1 MSKKPALGRGL
12 GSILPSSLPETKP
25 LIQEI
30 PLSQIEVNPFQPR
43 TEFNEEALK
52 ELSESIRVH
61 GIIQPITVRRL
72 SERQYQLI
80 SGERRMRAAKLAGL
94 QEVPAYVRTADDEQ
108 MLEMALIENIQREDL
123 NPIEVALSYQRMIDE
138 LGLKQEELGDK
149 VGKKRTTVTNALA
162 LLRLN
167 ADVQAALRIGDITTG
182 HAKTMIG
189 IDSSLQQTLLRE
201 VISRQLSVR
210 QTEQLAQEMKA
221 VKEKRTAPKPEA
233 PAANP
238 QQMHLNKV
246 ASQLEDKFGNKVRLN
261 QGSAGKGE
269 IQISFNSTEDL
280 NRILE
285 MLDL

>member
-12 GSILPSSLPETKP
+12 GSILPSNLPETKP

-43 TEFNEEALK
+43 TEFNEDALK

-189 IDSSLQQTLLRE
+189 IDATLQQTLLRE

-210 QTEQLAQEMKA
+210 QTEQLAQELKA
-221 VKEKRTAPKPEA
+221 VKEKRTAPKAEA

-246 ASQLEDKFGNKVRLN
+246 ASQLEDKFGNKVRLS